1 MNKILTVTLKKS
13 LIGRVPKHIEIA
25 KQLGTTK
32 INKVVVLPNNPA
44 VLGMVHKISYLVDC
58 KESVL

>member
-1 MNKILTVTLKKS
+1 MNNNLVITLKKS

-25 KQLGTTK
+25 KQLGVTK
-32 INKVVVLPNNPA
+32 INKVVILPNNPS